1 MEFPGF
7 GDRQL
12 SKRLVTI
19 ELPKSHLHC
28 HRITPAVD
36 SETRERNL
44 NHEGP
49 GLPVRCSC
57 SGFATASN
65 SWASAPG
72 SSNCYDVR
80 TRVCQ
85 SRSLQTSAAKTQI
98 AANPLAPS
106 EVGADAPSCEQHSF
120 QCTSAFVDNVERVL
134 EGQQRLLY
142 TCFHVLE

>member
-1 MEFPGF
+1 MAFPGF

-19 ELPKSHLHC
+19 ELPKSHLHF
-28 HRITPAVD
+28 HRIMPAVIC
-36 SETRERNL
+36 ETTERNL

-72 SSNCYDVR
+72 SSNCEDVR
-80 TRVCQ
+80 TR
-85 SRSLQTSAAKTQI
+85 
-98 AANPLAPS
+98 ANPCRLLQRRRRLRQIHWRRRKSAPTLPPAS
-106 EVGADAPSCEQHSF
+106 NTAFNARRL
-120 QCTSAFVDNVERVL
+120 FVDNVERVL

-142 TCFHVLE
+142 TRFHVLE